1 MDWQLE
7 VITDSERFEVP
18 FQLYDLIK
26 KSISVDSKVF
36 KDCHGLEYPELKTAP
51 EKPLQYR
58 RDFNITSV
66 VVRSVIQYKL
76 INSGFFVEVSI
87 FREWIG
93 DRMRGQPTMKTS
105 VSMFHPEWDT
115 QMESIEHTTRVRDF
129 GPGLVHLFNGQTAW
143 LEPFLDE
150 VAFTQG
156 LLVDVATAIK
166 VEEATKAEAAATKAV
181 AAAAQTAQYVAAQT
195 SART

>member
-1 MDWQLE
+1 
-7 VITDSERFEVP
+7 
-18 FQLYDLIK
+18 
-26 KSISVDSKVF
+26 
-36 KDCHGLEYPELKTAP
+36 
-51 EKPLQYR
+51 
-58 RDFNITSV
+58 
-66 VVRSVIQYKL
+66 
-76 INSGFFVEVSI
+76 
-87 FREWIG
+87 
-93 DRMRGQPTMKTS
+93 MKTS